1 MCRIGSIFWLGL
13 VDIEGNVDFFLLYIF
28 VMIVILLV
36 GFFVGMNDIVSYN
49 VGYFSW
55 FVLIGSYFIFVVF

>member
-1 MCRIGSIFWLGL
+1 MCRIGSVFWLGL

-36 GFFVGMNDIVSYN
+36 GFFVGMNDIVSCS
-49 VGYFSW
+49 VGYFCW

>member
-13 VDIEGNVDFFLLYIF
+13 VDIEGNVDFFFLYIF
-28 VMIVILLV
+28 VLIVILLV
-36 GFFVGMNDIVSYN
+36 GFFVGMNDIVSNN